1 MSILHIIHKLKMA
14 VFQVS
19 FTTLVLDYLFTP
31 CGANGTSGPS
41 QDNCNV
47 EYNNTNVNVTV
58 LSERT
63 FNGIQKWTVPKDGFY
78 T

>member
-1 MSILHIIHKLKMA
+1 M
-14 VFQVS
+14 
-19 FTTLVLDYLFTP
+19 VLDYLFTP

-41 QDNCNV
+41 QDNCNG